1 MSHLTSTLVVS
12 IKYMLNARGNGITYP
27 MIMGTFL
34 KTPFCMSLVGKSVIT
49 LLSTIGWIGWKE
61 W

>member
-1 MSHLTSTLVVS
+1 VSHLTLTLVIS
-12 IKYMLNARGNGITYP
+12 IEDVLNARDNGITYP
-27 MIMGTFL
+27 IMMGTFL

-49 LLSTIGWIGWKE
+49 LLSTTGWKE

>member
-1 MSHLTSTLVVS
+1 MSHLTLTLVIS
-12 IKYMLNARGNGITYP
+12 IEDVLNARDNGITYP
-27 MIMGTFL
+27 IMMGTFL

-49 LLSTIGWIGWKE
+49 LLSTTGWKE